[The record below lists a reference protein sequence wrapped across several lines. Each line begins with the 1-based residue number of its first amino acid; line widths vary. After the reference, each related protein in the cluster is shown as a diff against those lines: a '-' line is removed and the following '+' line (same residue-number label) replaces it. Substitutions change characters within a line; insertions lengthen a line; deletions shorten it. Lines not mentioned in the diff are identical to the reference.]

1 MYQKTIRPPLIN
13 LLAIGQEKRNIQ
25 FEGHFEF
32 INHEF
37 VFKYLLKFA
46 QWVQSLSE
54 IKFFIAANS

>member
-13 LLAIGQEKRNIQ
+13 LEKEKIQ
-25 FEGHFEF
+25 FEGHFEC

-46 QWVQSLSE
+46 QWVQSLFE
-54 IKFFIAANS
+54 IKFCIAANS

>member
-46 QWVQSLSE
+46 
-54 IKFFIAANS
+54 